1 MVTPYRIRFSAKPK
15 LKSER
20 DLVRNGLTGI
30 IVKNGAIKPE
40 TDNGDEMKKEAY
52 SRMLGYL
59 MMAILCLLM
68 AAMPALAAD
77 NAKDRILSKASDS
90 ISLIDSAGRTVTVPL
105 PVERIIPTD
114 YRTTEALL
122 ALGARDMIVGVD
134 TAFHQRMA
142 EFGLKEVP
150 EASVH
155 AGEVNYEE
163 ILLLEPDLIILPVSG
178 ASYADEVAEKLPG
191 IPVIVMS
198 ATTRQ
203 DGASELKILGQL
215 LGKEEQANKL
225 IDWTEKYA
233 GIVEERTKNLKPE
246 EMPTFYYEYMSESSK
261 WQAIPPTN
269 PGGMVV
275 EGCGGKNLAADLEL
289 NSSVATVDAEW
300 VLSENPDFIFMDL
313 MKGFDSGPGKTEED
327 MKNLLAKYI
336 DARAAE
342 GFDNLTAVQNNHIS
356 LIDRDMITGPRW
368 VIGHVYFAKW
378 LHPDLFEDLSPEDMN
393 MEYLKEFQGVDVQGT
408 WAYPLPK

>member
-1 MVTPYRIRFSAKPK
+1 MKRYAMKRVIGPTIAQLS
-15 LKSER
+15 
-20 DLVRNGLTGI
+20 
-30 IVKNGAIKPE
+30 PE
-40 TDNGDEMKKEAY
+40 TDNGDEMNEKAY
-52 SRMLGYL
+52 SRIHRYL
-59 MMAILCLLM
+59 MMAILCLLV
-68 AAMPALAAD
+68 AAMPVFAA
-77 NAKDRILSKASDS
+77 NNEKCKILDKTSNS
-90 ISLIDSAGRTVTVPL
+90 ISLIDSAGRTVTVPM

-142 EFGLKEVP
+142 EFGLENVP

-155 AGEVNYEE
+155 ASEVNYEE

-178 ASYADEVAEKLPG
+178 ASYADEVAGKLPG
-191 IPVIVMS
+191 IPVVVMS

-203 DGASELKILGQL
+203 DGASELKMLGQL

-233 GIVEERTKNLKPE
+233 GIVEERTKDLKPE
-246 EMPTFYYEYMSESSK
+246 DIPTFYYEYMSESSK

-269 PGGMVV
+269 PAGMVV
-275 EGCGGKNLAADLEL
+275 EGCGGKNLADDLEQ
-289 NSSVATVDAEW
+289 NGSVATVDAEW
-300 VLSENPDFIFMDL
+300 VLSRNPDFIFMDL
-313 MKGFDSGPGKTEED
+313 MKGFDSGPGKTEGD
-327 MKNLLAKYI
+327 MKDLLATYI

-342 GFDNLTAVQNNHIS
+342 GFENLTAVQNNHVY
-356 LIDRDMITGPRW
+356 LIDRDMVTGPRW

-378 LHPDLFEDLSPEDMN
+378 LHPNLFEDLSPDEMN
-393 MEYLKEFQGVDVQGT
+393 GEYLEEFHGLDVEGT
-408 WAYPLPK
+408 WAYPALK